1 MAKLAVFG
9 NLGDALI
16 KPIVPGQKNKQTEP
30 PPNLIGEELRLLV
43 KLKAT

>member
-30 PPNLIGEELRLLV
+30 PP
-43 KLKAT
+43 KLNWGRIEITC